1 VRAAAVRRAARRAVA
16 RVTAQ
21 GAAGKRTLP
30 VISSP
35 IVQNQILSRVNHG
48 SFDLKFLG

>member
-1 VRAAAVRRAARRAVA
+1 VRAAAVRRAAKRAVA

-35 IVQNQILSRVNHG
+35 IMQNRILSRVNHG
-48 SFDLKFLG
+48 TFVIKFLG